1 MSNILEKIVIN
12 KKNIIISIISLIL
25 IIFVIILIS
34 KVYAY
39 IRDNVDVSNAIHG
52 VIIEENVVFYRSPKE
67 SKWRDIRNFDLGEY
81 VYVLETKIDKEGKEW
96 YKVKAKDRVGYVLK
110 EKVDNFKFSEEN
122 KRVLMSDVS
131 KFNIIYKHFNNSGE
145 YAAFLLNSNMNYAY
159 IRIGGR
165 GYGEEG
171 NFYTDPNYKMFIEAC
186 EYLRLPYGFYYIDEA
201 ITTQELDEE
210 VEFVK
215 KILDENKSNL
225 CVLPLVIDV
234 ENHDG
239 EGRADEIWEE
249 RASLVSELVNK
260 FKEKDI
266 ETLIYSNAKTANEY
280 LYSIDSKFW
289 IAYYT
294 LENKIPDYWYTDTE
308 EEAVQNLELMN
319 KIVAWQFTETGAGKE
334 IEKNVDASL
343 VDNNY
348 FKKFVK

>member
-1 MSNILEKIVIN
+1 MSSILEKIAIN
-12 KKNIIISIISLIL
+12 KRNIIIAIIALIL
-25 IIFVIILIS
+25 ITFCIILIS
-34 KVYAY
+34 KIYAY

-67 SKWRDIRNFDLGEY
+67 SKWRDIRNFDLGEF
-81 VYVLETKIDKEGKEW
+81 VYVLETRIDKNGKEW

-110 EKVDNFKFSEEN
+110 EKVDNFKFSDEN

-131 KFNIIYKHFNNSGE
+131 KFNIIYKHFKNSGE

-171 NFYTDPNYKMFIEAC
+171 NFYTDPNYKLFIEAC
-186 EYLRLPYGFYYIDEA
+186 EYLRMPYGFYYIDEA
-201 ITTQELDEE
+201 ITLEELDEE

-215 KILDENKSNL
+215 KILDKNKSSL
-225 CVLPLVIDV
+225 CSLPLVIDV
-234 ENHDG
+234 EDHEG

-260 FKEKDI
+260 FKEKNI
-266 ETLIYSNAKTANEY
+266 ETLIYSNAKIANEY
-280 LYSIDSKFW
+280 LYTIDSKFW

-294 LENKIPDYWYTDTE
+294 LENKIPDYWYTNTDQE
-308 EEAVQNLELMN
+308 PVENVEFMN
-319 KIVAWQFTETGAGKE
+319 KVVAWQFTESGAGEE
-334 IEKNVDASL
+334 IEKKVDASL
-343 VDNNY
+343 VDNSY